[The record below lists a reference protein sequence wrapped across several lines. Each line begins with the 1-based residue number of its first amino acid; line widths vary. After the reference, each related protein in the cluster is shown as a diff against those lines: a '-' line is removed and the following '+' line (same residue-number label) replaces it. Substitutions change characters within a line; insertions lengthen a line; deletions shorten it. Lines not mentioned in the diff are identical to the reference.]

1 MIISHSDNDLPESCQ
16 GSSSINQNH
25 ANCEPLNT
33 MKIITDFLV
42 VGSGIAGLSYA
53 LKVAEHGK
61 VAIVTKRETAMTATS
76 LAQGGIAAVASAQ
89 DSFEQHIQDTM
100 EAGVWLSDPEIVR
113 LVVEQGPRAIH
124 DLIDW
129 GVKFSRKQDQTY
141 DLTREG
147 GHSQRRIY
155 HAKDETGKE
164 IERALIEAVHAHPNI
179 DLYEHHIAV
188 DLITE
193 AKVTRRRVKPDR
205 CLGVYALDKSTGLVV
220 TFGAAVT
227 VLATGGAGKV
237 YLYTCNPDIATGD
250 GIAMAYRAGAAIA
263 NMEFMQFHPTTLY
276 HPHAK
281 SFLISEAVRGE
292 GAILRRCDGTAFM
305 ETYHRLKDLAPRDIV
320 ARAID
325 NEMKTHGDDCV
336 VLDISHKPAEF
347 IKDRFPHIYETCLSF
362 GIDMTIEPIPV
373 VPAAHYLCGG
383 VKVDSWGETD
393 INNLFA
399 IGEVSYTGLH
409 GANRLASN
417 SLLEG
422 VVYADRAA
430 NRSLERYRQQPPF
443 PPIAPWDSGTAR
455 DSDEEVI
462 VAHNWDEIR
471 RCMWNY
477 VGIVRSDKRLV
488 RALRRVQM
496 IQEEIS
502 DYYWDFYITS
512 DLIELRNIATVAE
525 LIIRCALKRKE
536 SRGLHYTIDY
546 LETDDVHW
554 QKETEIRKIF

>member
-1 MIISHSDNDLPESCQ
+1 
-16 GSSSINQNH
+16 
-25 ANCEPLNT
+25 
-33 MKIITDFLV
+33 MKISSDFLV
-42 VGSGIAGLSYA
+42 VGSGIAGLCYA
-53 LKVAEHGK
+53 LSVADKGA
-61 VAIVTKRETAMTATS
+61 VSLITKREVSTTATR
-76 LAQGGIAAVASAQ
+76 LAQGGIAAVATDN
-89 DSFEQHIQDTM
+89 DSFDQHTSDTM
-100 EAGVWLSDPEIVR
+100 EAGAWLPNEEVVKM
-113 LVVEQGPRAIH
+113 VVENGPEAIE

-129 GVKFSRKQDQTY
+129 GVNFSRKQDESY

-155 HAKDETGKE
+155 HSKDETGKE
-164 IERALIEAVHAHPNI
+164 IERALVEAAQAHPSI
-179 DLYEHHIAV
+179 TIYENHVAV

-205 CLGVYALDKSTGLVV
+205 CLGVYVLNRETGQVD

-227 VLATGGAGKV
+227 VLATGGAGKA

-250 GIAMAYRAGAAIA
+250 GIAMAYRAGATIA

-292 GAILRRCDGTAFM
+292 GAILRRSDGTAFM
-305 ETYHRLKDLAPRDIV
+305 EQYHRLKDLAPRDIV

-325 NEMKTHGDDCV
+325 NEMKMHGDDCV
-336 VLDISHKPAEF
+336 FLDITHEKKDF
-347 IKDRFPHIYETCLSF
+347 IEDRFPYIRETCLGY
-362 GIDMTIEPIPV
+362 GIDITQEPIPV

-383 VKVDSWGETD
+383 IKVDSWGGAD
-393 INNLFA
+393 IDNLFA
-399 IGEVSYTGLH
+399 IGEVSCTGLH

-422 VVYADRAA
+422 VVYAKRAA
-430 NRSLERYRQQPPF
+430 ERSLELLEQDLPPC
-443 PPIAPWDSGTAR
+443 PPIEPWDPGRAR
-455 DSDEEVI
+455 DSDEEVV

-471 RCMWNY
+471 MCMWNY

-502 DYYWDFYITS
+502 DYYWDFIVTS
-512 DLIELRNIATVAE
+512 DLIELRNIATIAE
-525 LIIRCALKRKE
+525 LIIRCALRRKE
-536 SRGLHYTIDY
+536 SRGLHYNIDY
-546 LETDDVHW
+546 LETDDIHW
-554 QKETEIRKIF
+554 KKDTLLRKTF

>member
-1 MIISHSDNDLPESCQ
+1 MNIVS
-16 GSSSINQNH
+16 
-25 ANCEPLNT
+25 
-33 MKIITDFLV
+33 DFLV
-42 VGSGIAGLSYA
+42 IGSGIAGLSYA
-53 LKVAEHGK
+53 LKVAPHGK
-61 VAIVTKRETAMTATS
+61 VAIVTKREIAITATG
-76 LAQGGIAAVASAQ
+76 LAQGGIAAVATPQ
-89 DSFEQHIQDTM
+89 DSFEQHVRDTM
-100 EAGVWLSDPEIVR
+100 EAGAWLPAEQVVR
-113 LVVEQGPRAIH
+113 SVVEQGPAAIQ

-129 GVKFSRKQDQTY
+129 GVNFSRKEDRSY

-164 IERALIEAVHAHPNI
+164 IERALVAAVRSHPNI
-179 DLYEHHIAV
+179 EIFERHVAI

-193 AKVTRRRVKPDR
+193 AKVTRRRLKPDR
-205 CLGVYALDKSTGLVV
+205 CLGAYVLDSEEGEVI
-220 TFGAAVT
+220 TFGAGIT

-250 GIAMAYRAGAAIA
+250 GIAMAYRAGATVA

-276 HPHAK
+276 HPQAK
-281 SFLISEAVRGE
+281 SFLISETVRGE
-292 GAILRRCDGTAFM
+292 GAVLRRRDGTAFM
-305 ETYHRLKDLAPRDIV
+305 ESYHPLKDLAPRDIV
-320 ARAID
+320 ARAMD
-325 NEMKTHGDDCV
+325 HEMKMHGDDYIC
-336 VLDISHKPAEF
+336 LDITHKDAAY
-347 IKDRFPHIYETCLSF
+347 IKDRFPYIYETCLSY
-362 GIDMTIEPIPV
+362 GIDMTREPLPV

-383 VKVDSWGETD
+383 VKVDIDGETD
-393 INNLFA
+393 IRSLFA
-399 IGEVSYTGLH
+399 IGETSCTGLH

-422 VVYADRAA
+422 VVFGSRAA
-430 NRSLERYRQQPPF
+430 AKSVVRHLDGHPPC
-443 PPIAPWDSGTAR
+443 PPVPPWDSGSAR

-496 IQEEIS
+496 IQEEIA

-512 DLIELRNIATVAE
+512 DLIELRNIALAAE
-525 LIIRCALKRKE
+525 LIIRSALKRKE

-546 LETDDVHW
+546 PHQDDGHW
-554 QKETEIRKIF
+554 KRDTLLKKAF